1 VSVIAER
8 SVLAV
13 IAARGGSRGLP
24 RKNVLP
30 FRGRPLIAW
39 TIAAAQASRRIDR
52 LVLSSD
58 DPEIIARAGELGCEA
73 PFRRGPDLSGD
84 AASSIDVVLDALDR
98 VPGYDIVVLLQPTS
112 PLRTAA
118 DIDGALERMSAA
130 GAASC
135 VSVQAAS
142 NHPWLVFGADPEGRL
157 TPFIAAPEG
166 ASLRR
171 QDLPPA
177 LVLNG
182 AVYAADVAWLR
193 RQRTFVRA
201 GETVAWEMPSD
212 RSADIDTIED
222 FRAAERV
229 PEA

>member
-1 VSVIAER
+1 MIAGR

-30 FRGRPLIAW
+30 FRGRPLMGW

-52 LVLSSD
+52 LILSSD
-58 DPEIIARAGELGCEA
+58 DPEIIALAESLGCAA
-73 PFRRGPDLSGD
+73 PFRRAPELSGD
-84 AASSIDVVLDALDR
+84 AATSIDVVLDALDR
-98 VPGYDIVVLLQPTS
+98 VPGHDVVVLLQPTS

-118 DIDGALERMSAA
+118 DIDGALERMFAA

-135 VSVQAAS
+135 VSVREAPS
-142 NHPWLVFGADPEGRL
+142 HPWLAFSQDVDGRL
-157 TPFIAAPEG
+157 EPFSSVPEG

-177 LVLNG
+177 SVLNG
-182 AVYAADVAWLR
+182 AVYAADAAWLQR
-193 RQRTFVRA
+193 ERTFIKP
-201 GETVAWEMPSD
+201 GETVAWDMPAD
-212 RSADIDTIED
+212 RSADIDTLED
-222 FRAAERV
+222 FRAAERL
-229 PEA
+229 AKA